1 MTRTHL
7 TTVLGLALATTAF
20 SAEST
25 DWGTFRG
32 PKGNGIV
39 APVANAKWSLKQ
51 VWKSP
56 TNLGFSSFAS
66 YT

>member
-7 TTVLGLALATTAF
+7 TTALGLALATTAF
-20 SAEST
+20 SADST

-32 PKGNGIV
+32 PAGNGIIP
-39 APVANAKWSLKQ
+39 AQDAKWSLKQ

-56 TNLGFSSFAS
+56 TNLG
-66 YT
+66 